1 MKEMQDVVSV
11 LVPVYN
17 KQQYLEKCL
26 ESLLN
31 QSYSNIE
38 VIIVDDG
45 SSDLSWK
52 STEVATAKDKGIHVL
67 AQGNKGVS
75 SARNKLLS
83 NARMGNIFLGGS
95 DIM

>member
-1 MKEMQDVVSV
+1 MKEMQDLVSV

-38 VIIVDDG
+38 VIIVDY
-45 SSDLSWK
+45 
-52 STEVATAKDKGIHVL
+52 
-67 AQGNKGVS
+67 
-75 SARNKLLS
+75 
-83 NARMGNIFLGGS
+83 
-95 DIM
+95 

>member
-45 SSDLSWK
+45 SSDLSLEICR
-52 STEVATAKDKGIHVL
+52 SYAAKDKGY
-67 AQGNKGVS
+67 
-75 SARNKLLS
+75 
-83 NARMGNIFLGGS
+83 MY
-95 DIM
+95 